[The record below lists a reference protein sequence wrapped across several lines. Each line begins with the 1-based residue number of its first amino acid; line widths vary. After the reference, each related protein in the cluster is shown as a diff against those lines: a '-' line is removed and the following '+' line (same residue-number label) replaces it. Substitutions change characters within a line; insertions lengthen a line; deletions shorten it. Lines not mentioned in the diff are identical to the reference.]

1 MESVLAWAD
10 CAPDLNT
17 SIGVTA
23 ALQPSEQQVG
33 GPHVNCLCTFS
44 HHILTIK
51 EKAVHTC
58 ATHSEEYMKYSV
70 KDLEGW
76 ETHCE
81 FSLTELSSFKI
92 YTRSVN
98 YDNFWIGIVV

>member
-58 ATHSEEYMKYSV
+58 ATHSEELY
-70 KDLEGW
+70 EI
-76 ETHCE
+76 
-81 FSLTELSSFKI
+81 FSQRLGGLG
-92 YTRSVN
+92 
-98 YDNFWIGIVV
+98 DPL